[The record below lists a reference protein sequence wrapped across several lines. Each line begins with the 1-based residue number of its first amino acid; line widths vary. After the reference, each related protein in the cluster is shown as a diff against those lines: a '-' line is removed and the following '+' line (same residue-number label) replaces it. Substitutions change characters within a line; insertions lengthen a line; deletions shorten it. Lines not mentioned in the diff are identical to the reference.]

1 MTAAPDTGPEVIRL
15 EGLTKDYPM
24 GDSVVQALRGLSF
37 GLARGE
43 YLAIMGSS
51 GSGKS
56 TLLNV
61 LGCLDSPTSGRYL
74 VEGTDV
80 ARMTDN
86 QLSAL
91 RCTRFGFVFQS
102 FNLIPQITVLENIEV
117 PLFYQGC
124 HERES
129 RRRAIELAERVGLSH
144 RLRHR
149 PPELSGGQRQRV
161 AIARA
166 LANDPGVILADE
178 PTGNLDSHTGEEI
191 MQILDQLV
199 AQGRT
204 IVLVTHELSVAEH
217 AHRVIHLTDGVID
230 RDERLRQERR

>member
-1 MTAAPDTGPEVIRL
+1 MSAATEPSEVIRL
-15 EGLTKDYPM
+15 ENLTKDYPM
-24 GDSVVQALRGLSF
+24 GDSVVHALCGISF
-37 GLARGE
+37 ALQRGE

-56 TLLNV
+56 TLLNL
-61 LGCLDSPTSGRYL
+61 LGCLDSPTAGRYL

-80 ARMTDN
+80 ARLTDD

-91 RCTRFGFVFQS
+91 RSTRFGFIFQS

-117 PLFYQGC
+117 PLFYQGR

-129 RRRAIELAERVGLSH
+129 RRRAVELAERVGLAH

-178 PTGNLDSHTGEEI
+178 PTGNLDSHTGTEI
-191 MQILDQLV
+191 MQILDALV

-204 IVLVTHELSVAEH
+204 IILVTHERSIAEH
-217 AHRVIHLTDGVID
+217 AHRILHLSDGTVD
-230 RDERLRQERR
+230 RDERLRQATP